1 MFDLF
6 IFSAHRAQARQNEN
20 KRGRYPRTRLLT
32 LLDEEGDNLNS
43 YGEKKE
49 NIRRARRIAGC
60 WDITVSQR
68 RKSWNKV
75 SDASERNKT
84 GKI

>member
-1 MFDLF
+1 MVRHHGLLLLGH
-6 IFSAHRAQARQNEN
+6 IPQSQSSWIEASE
-20 KRGRYPRTRLLT
+20 YP
-32 LLDEEGDNLNS
+32 LDEEGDNLNS
-43 YGEKKE
+43 YGKKE

-60 WDITVSQR
+60 WNITISQR